1 MTKLDQL
8 LSSIDPERT
17 TDQVARRIDEAIN
30 SFLPGPGQINRYDD
44 FVTYVICFCRLVEA
58 TVLRLQGGSPNANP
72 DLDRGRFMHVLSRAY
87 GAQGLRTAFE
97 MARTGNEGGLY
108 AVLRKLGEV
117 LAGQYAENEIA
128 ARVWSYWNGLSMAE
142 KHAAADEY
150 LSKYGHLLPSE
161 LTEGSAGRVRANLPK
176 VLQEHARMMQRLRRV
191 GR

>member
-1 MTKLDQL
+1 MTKQDQL
-8 LSSIDPERT
+8 LSSIDSGRT
-17 TDQVARRIDEAIN
+17 IEQIARRIDEAIN

-58 TVLRLQGGSPNANP
+58 TVLRLQGGSPNASP

-142 KHAAADEY
+142 KLAAADEY
-150 LSKYGHLLPSE
+150 LSKHGRLLPSE